1 MYNLDEGKK
10 LVLFAR
16 RNIESYINT
25 RKNIEIQD
33 VPESFKVNS
42 GVFVTL
48 HTYPKYSLRGCI
60 GYPEPV
66 LPLIDA
72 LLDASVSS
80 ATRDPRFP
88 KVRLDELKNLVIEV
102 TVLTPPELVEVTN
115 TDQYPS
121 KVEVGKD
128 GLIVESGFRKGLLLP
143 QVPVEE
149 KWDSEDFLCH
159 TCIKAGLPLDCWRDK
174 NSKVYRFQ
182 GQILSETKPKGEVIE
197 KSFME

>member
-48 HTYPKYSLRGCI
+48 HTYPKYTLRGCI

-102 TVLTPPELVEVTN
+102 TVLTPPELVEVQN

-121 KVEVGKD
+121 KVEVGRD

-149 KWDSEDFLCH
+149 QWDSEDFLCH
-159 TCIKAGLPLDCWRDK
+159 TCIKAGLPLDCWMDK
-174 NSKVYRFQ
+174 NTKVYKFQ
-182 GQILSETKPKGEVIE
+182 GQIFSETKPKGEVVE